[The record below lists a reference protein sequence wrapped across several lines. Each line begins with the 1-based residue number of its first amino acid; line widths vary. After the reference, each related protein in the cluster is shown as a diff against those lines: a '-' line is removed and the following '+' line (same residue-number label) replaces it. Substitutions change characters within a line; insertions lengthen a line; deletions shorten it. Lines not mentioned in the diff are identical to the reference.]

1 MWTVG
6 WRDQAWEQLAQRWD
20 LIVIGG
26 GITGAGILREAVRA
40 GLRAV
45 LFEAGDFASGTS
57 SRSSKLVHGG
67 LRYLRDAKLRL
78 TMVSVRERQQL
89 LKQGRGLVTPL
100 GFLLANFKGDRVP
113 AWLFGAGLV
122 LYDLMGLQWG
132 HRHYDAKDMRNLC
145 PPLSPEGLLG
155 GFRYFDAQT
164 DDARLVLRLIREAVR
179 EGGLA
184 LNYARAESLL
194 RDRTGR
200 VRGVALQDLAPEG
213 KGRSAEVEGAIVVNA
228 TGAWADE
235 LRGQVGARPR
245 IRRLRGSHL
254 VFPWHRLPLTRA
266 ITFLHPLDARPVF
279 AFPWEGVTL
288 FGTTDVDSDAPL
300 SCEPRISG
308 SELDYLL
315 DGLAHAFPEVGL
327 SEQDLQATYAGVRAV
342 IGTGKADPSKESREH
357 VLWREKGLLTVTGGK
372 LTTFRVM
379 ARDALRLVRAQFERP
394 LNLKATQRVFDP
406 PPENLWLPASL
417 DREVHLRLLGRYAQ
431 DLPGLVDLAIEGD
444 WESIGGSPC
453 RWAELRWAAHAEGVV
468 HLEDLLL
475 RRVRLALTAP
485 AGGLALLDRI
495 RPIVQDQLGWDD
507 TRWQTEANRYATTW
521 RKSYAPPHL
530 QSGRRQEV
538 ANGSVQDQP
547 NTGASRAQR

>member
-1 MWTVG
+1 MWRVG
-6 WRDQAWEQLAQRWD
+6 WRDQVWEQLDQPWD
-20 LIVIGG
+20 VIIIGG

-100 GFLLANFKGDRVP
+100 GFLLATFEQDPVP
-113 AWLFGAGLV
+113 AWLFGLGLV

-132 HRHYDAKDMRNLC
+132 HRYYAAEALLSFC
-145 PPLSPEGLLG
+145 PQLSREGLVG

-184 LNYARAESLL
+184 LNYARADALL
-194 RDRTGR
+194 RNHTAR
-200 VRGVALQDLAPEG
+200 VRGVAVRDLAPEG
-213 KGRSAEVEGAIVVNA
+213 RGRTAEVNGAVVINA
-228 TGAWADE
+228 TGAWAAE
-235 LRGQVGARPR
+235 LRSQVGAQPR

-254 VFPWHRLPLTRA
+254 VFPWDRLPLTRA
-266 ITFLHPLDARPVF
+266 ITFLHQVDARPVF
-279 AFPWEGVTL
+279 AFPWEGATL

-300 SCEPRISG
+300 SSEPRISG
-308 SELDYLL
+308 GELDYLL
-315 DGLAHAFPEVGL
+315 DGLAHAFPEAGL
-327 SEQDLQATYAGVRAV
+327 SEQDLRATFAGVRGV
-342 IGTGKADPSKESREH
+342 IGTGKIDPSRESREH
-357 VLWREKGLLTVTGGK
+357 VLWREDGLLTVTGGK

-394 LNLKATQRVFDP
+394 LNLRATQRVFDP

-431 DLPGLVDLAIEGD
+431 DLPGLVDLAIGGD
-444 WESIGGSPC
+444 WEPIGDSPY

-485 AGGLALLDRI
+485 AGGLNLLDKI

-507 TRWQTEANRYATTW
+507 ARWQAEASRYAATW
-521 RKSYAPPHL
+521 RESYAPPR
-530 QSGRRQEV
+530 GREHRSE
-538 ANGSVQDQP
+538 G
-547 NTGASRAQR
+547 